1 MLSADV
7 SSRLTYALHRFL
19 LEVLNKRT
27 PYPEFIRDYMITKY
41 GLKSI
46 ALTNLDSLIKTS
58 LKHAQTD
65 ARVQLFGMI
74 SGILLVPAVP
84 ERQLVAPEVSH
95 NSTPVRGSGSER
107 QISEINTHSWLTL
120 LTTARVTSGWDE
132 SLCDFALAALQFVIR
147 VPVCYSVYSLY

>member
-1 MLSADV
+1 LGK
-7 SSRLTYALHRFL
+7 
-19 LEVLNKRT
+19 VLNKRT
-27 PYPEFIRDYMITKY
+27 PFPEFIRDYMITKY

-65 ARVQLFGMI
+65 VRVQLFGMI

-84 ERQLVAPEVSH
+84 ERQLVAPEVPQS
-95 NSTPVRGSGSER
+95 SAAGRGSGSER
-107 QISEINTHSWLTL
+107 QISESLSAVAATSNTPSWLTL
-120 LTTARVTSGWDE
+120 LTSGWDE
-132 SLCDFALAALQFVIR
+132 SLCDFALAALQLVIR

>member
-1 MLSADV
+1 M
-7 SSRLTYALHRFL
+7 LTYALRRFL
-19 LEVLNKRT
+19 LKVLNKRT
-27 PYPEFIRDYMITKY
+27 AFPEFIRDYMITKY

-65 ARVQLFGMI
+65 VRVQLFGMI

-84 ERQLVAPEVSH
+84 ERQFVAPQVPQS
-95 NSTPVRGSGSER
+95 SAPVRGGGSER
-107 QISEINTHSWLTL
+107 QISEINTPSWLTL
-120 LTTARVTSGWDE
+120 LTSGWDE
-132 SLCDFALAALQFVIR
+132 HLCDFALAALQLVIR